1 MQKAADDNSVL
12 ALIRAIIR
20 DDAAEVAKLLRA
32 SPSLARQALALGA
45 SRDRATDFYF
55 KEIPHYLYAGDTALH
70 AAAAAYRHEI
80 ARALIK
86 EGADASATNRRG
98 AQPLHYAADGSPGGP
113 NWNPR
118 AQAETIALLIKAG
131 ADANALDKSGVA
143 PLHRAVRQRCPGAV
157 DSLLRN
163 GAEVRLKNK
172 SGSTPLH
179 LAVQNTGRGGSG
191 SAEAKACQKEIIE
204 ILLKAG
210 GSPNDRDGNGKSVKQ
225 CAQADWV
232 RAML

>member
-86 EGADASATNRRG
+86 EGADAFFTVVVTSVETVGPFDSLVGAT
-98 AQPLHYAADGSPGGP
+98 AVLEEIVAAVLARLG
-113 NWNPR
+113 PR
-118 AQAETIALLIKAG
+118 AQSRMQSLEQLSA
-131 ADANALDKSGVA
+131 S
-143 PLHRAVRQRCPGAV
+143 AVI
-157 DSLLRN
+157 
-163 GAEVRLKNK
+163 
-172 SGSTPLH
+172 
-179 LAVQNTGRGGSG
+179 GSG
-191 SAEAKACQKEIIE
+191 DQ
-204 ILLKAG
+204 
-210 GSPNDRDGNGKSVKQ
+210 
-225 CAQADWV
+225 
-232 RAML
+232 